1 MKKVLITGGLGYI
14 GSILACRLAKKY
26 RVFILDKSKKNI
38 FLKNNKNISLIRSN
52 LIYFKKNFRIIKKIN
67 PEVVV
72 HLAAQSTIDAVKNK
86 KNSYLINNI
95 KATENIVSFVKKL
108 FIKKFIFS
116 STAAVYKKQNRT
128 LIENSKLLPEN
139 IYGKTKLQNEIYIK
153 NSFKNTSTKFC
164 ILRFFNVCSSD
175 KKNKIG
181 EFHNPETHLIPII
194 IRKILQNKKIY
205 IYGKNY
211 KTKDGTCVRDYIHI
225 QDIVSAIIKSINYLN
240 NNKSDI
246 FNLGT
251 KNGLSVLQ
259 LVNYCKN
266 KLKSSNEVIFRKKR
280 FGDTGK
286 LVCNFDKARK
296 KLVWQPKNS
305 SIKKIIEDEL
315 WWSKFLILKK
325 YKLKFIY

>member
-1 MKKVLITGGLGYI
+1 MKKILITGGFGYI
-14 GSILACRLAKKY
+14 GSILAFRLAKKY
-26 RVFILDKSKKNI
+26 RVFILDKGKKNI

-52 LIYFKKNFRIIKKIN
+52 LIYIKKNFRIIKKIN

-72 HLAAQSTIDAVKNK
+72 HLAGQSTIDAVKNK

-95 KATENIVSFVKKL
+95 KATENIVGIVKKL

-116 STAAVYKKQNRT
+116 STAAVYKQQNRT

-153 NSFKNTSTKFC
+153 KSFKNTSTKFC

-181 EFHNPETHLIPII
+181 EFHIPETHLIPII

-211 KTKDGTCVRDYIHI
+211 KTKDGTCVRDYIHV
-225 QDIVSAIIKSINYLN
+225 QDIVSAIIKSIN
-240 NNKSDI
+240 
-246 FNLGT
+246 
-251 KNGLSVLQ
+251 
-259 LVNYCKN
+259 
-266 KLKSSNEVIFRKKR
+266 
-280 FGDTGK
+280 
-286 LVCNFDKARK
+286 
-296 KLVWQPKNS
+296 
-305 SIKKIIEDEL
+305 
-315 WWSKFLILKK
+315 
-325 YKLKFIY
+325 

>member
-1 MKKVLITGGLGYI
+1 
-14 GSILACRLAKKY
+14 
-26 RVFILDKSKKNI
+26 
-38 FLKNNKNISLIRSN
+38 LK
-52 LIYFKKNFRIIKKIN
+52 
-67 PEVVV
+67 
-72 HLAAQSTIDAVKNK
+72 
-86 KNSYLINNI
+86 
-95 KATENIVSFVKKL
+95 
-108 FIKKFIFS
+108 
-116 STAAVYKKQNRT
+116 
-128 LIENSKLLPEN
+128 EN
-139 IYGKTKLQNEIYIK
+139 IYVKTKLQNEIYIK

-181 EFHNPETHLIPII
+181 EFHIPETHLIPII

-225 QDIVSAIIKSINYLN
+225 QDIVLAIIKSINYLN
-240 NNKSDI
+240 NNRSDI

-251 KNGLSVLQ
+251 KKGLSVLQ

-286 LVCNFDKARK
+286 LVCSFDKARK

-325 YKLKFIY
+325 CKLKFIY